1 MNRLIKKKILSKVLV
16 FFLAVAICVPSGL
29 VYAQEQGFE
38 SSQLNT
44 FTMTEPQGLGYPLAT
59 SGTTE
64 FINSAYGVEEEDGK
78 MVNVAYTSSSGDN
91 SAGSEAPAKFV
102 VYDLDNKKIL
112 RDFPLPGAKVIWTHG
127 TDSKGNVYIATQ
139 SYANVFR
146 YSPVTKELESLGAI
160 RASDGTLQTAI
171 YHVSFDSEDN
181 AYFGTYPSALVV
193 KYDIQQKKFE
203 IIKENLFGGKYV
215 KAHVI
220 ADDGYMYLFGSTETE
235 AKFAKLDLESG
246 EVEELPEFS
255 YTGPF
260 RNHDGIK
267 NLTNEKIAFDK
278 VQGLTLRGNYIFTF
292 VEASIP
298 NKLAMLV
305 VYDIA
310 NNRWLTE
317 SENVLRNNG
326 THVPPALD
334 DKVYVWDRGYL
345 KLKYFDLTTGTYTEV
360 SGFKDGDVNP
370 GMRGSTFIQF
380 DNQED
385 LPGLT
390 LVTVQKNGTITYNS
404 FGHLDS
410 SGGFSGGRKFVWDN
424 GNTYGYENV
433 PVDAGLQPKVIRAL
447 ETGPKGTDTIAIGAY
462 MGPVLGILN
471 HKTDEIKYIPME
483 QIEGMGEAH
492 GKYYA
497 GAYPKAEIY
506 TVDFNTTD
514 FSQSTKTLVTKLSGE
529 GLDQDRPFQLIEAGE
544 YVAISSVPDYGVLD
558 GALTL
563 LPVADNA
570 QKEVYKGIIPN
581 QSIIGLAYKDGKI
594 YGSTAVWGGLGIDP
608 VDENA
613 KLFIFD
619 LETKTVTKVVEPDLQ
634 NVSTSVM
641 HIGGLSIGPN
651 GDLWAISNGIIFE
664 VDPETLEV
672 IREFKTRDTSWS
684 ANNAWYLP
692 YQMNWLTDTLL
703 VTNAGEVLSAIDTQT
718 GEMRKLTN
726 KQTNL
731 MAVSEDKTSIYFSSD
746 HQYKLYKID
755 ISFEANRKPSFLTQ
769 PQSSTVKAG
778 EAAVFTVTASGTEPL
793 SYQWKKNGADI
804 LGANSAELRINNVGA
819 SDAGAYSVAISNVA
833 GSATSDEAILTV
845 NVSEQGQGN
854 YFVTTP
860 TQAPTYETKIEG
872 GQVITTIPVKTTTET
887 NGRAVAAISETELAD
902 AIAKASEMAEKQG
915 ANTKTAI
922 RVEVDATAEA
932 GTVGIHLMAE
942 ALKKFIE
949 SKADALTIVTPL
961 ATMTI
966 EQKTAEDIFR
976 KATGAVTISAT
987 KAETAALTAEIRQKV
1002 GDRPVVS
1009 FDITDKDKAI
1019 VQLDGKATVT
1029 IPYVWKTGENPN
1041 AIIVYQINEAGKYET
1056 VTNSQY
1062 DPASGTITF
1071 KTPYVTKYAVAYN
1084 KIDFADVADHAWYY
1098 DAVTFA
1104 AARGI
1109 TTGVGNGN
1117 FGSEQTVT
1125 RAQALVMLMR
1135 AFGIDADENAGNAE
1149 NAENNF
1155 SDAGDSYYTGYLA
1168 AAKRLGITAGVGN
1181 NLFAPDRQIT
1191 RQEMF
1196 VLTYN
1201 LLKSNHELPVGTTAK
1216 NLADFKDAGEVA
1228 GYANDAVELFIKTG
1242 IISGNNGNIMPVDS
1256 ASRAQFVQILYNVLT
1271 LK

>member
-16 FFLAVAICVPSGL
+16 FFLAVTICVPSGL
-29 VYAQEQGFE
+29 VYAQEQEFE

-59 SGTTE
+59 SGTTQ

-78 MVNVAYTSSSGDN
+78 AVNVVYTSSSGDN
-91 SAGSEAPAKFV
+91 SASSEAPAKFV
-102 VYDLDNKKIL
+102 VYDLDNRKVL
-112 RDFPLPGAKVIWTHG
+112 RDFPLPGAKVVWSHG
-127 TDSKGNVYIATQ
+127 VDSQGNVYIGTQ

-146 YSPVTKELESLGAI
+146 YSPVTKELENLGAI
-160 RASDGTLQTAI
+160 RSSDGTLQSAI

-181 AYFGTYPSALVV
+181 AYFGTYPNALIV
-193 KYDIQQKKFE
+193 KYDIVTEKFE
-203 IIKENLFGGKYV
+203 IIKENLFGGQYIKS
-215 KAHVI
+215 HVI
-220 ADDGYMYLFGSTETE
+220 ADDGYMYFFGSTSSE
-235 AKFAKLDLESG
+235 AKFARLNLASH

-255 YTGPF
+255 YSGPF
-260 RNHDGIK
+260 QNHDGLK
-267 NLTNEKIAFDK
+267 NVTNEKLKFNA
-278 VQGLTLRGNYIFTF
+278 VHGLSLRGKYIFANTEST
-292 VEASIP
+292 VPS
-298 NKLAMLV
+298 NLSMLV
-305 VYDIA
+305 IYDIE

-317 SENVLRNNG
+317 PENVVRNNG
-326 THVPPALD
+326 THISPALD
-334 DKVYVWDRGYL
+334 GKVYVFDRGYL
-345 KLKYFDLTTGTYTEV
+345 KLKSFDLTTGTYSAVEG
-360 SGFKDGDVNP
+360 SKDGDVHPSN
-370 GMRGSTFIQF
+370 RGSKFIQF
-380 DNQED
+380 ENQED
-385 LPGLT
+385 LPGQT
-390 LVTVQKNGTITYNS
+390 LVTVQSNGVVTYNS
-404 FGHLDS
+404 FGHPDGN
-410 SGGFSGGRKFVWDN
+410 GGFSGGRKFVWDN
-424 GNTYGYENV
+424 GNTYGYENI
-433 PVDAGLQPKVIRAL
+433 PVDIGLQPRVIRAL
-447 ETGPKGTDTIAIGAY
+447 EAGPKGTDTIAIGSY
-462 MGPVLGILN
+462 MGPFMGILN
-471 HKTDEIKYIPME
+471 SKTDDIKYINMD
-483 QIEGMGEAH
+483 QAEGFGEAH
-492 GKYYA
+492 GKYYV
-497 GAYPKAEIY
+497 GAYPKAEIF

-514 FSQSTKTLVTKLSGE
+514 FSQSTKTLVTKLSDA
-529 GLDQDRPFQLIEAGE
+529 GLEQDRPFELIEAGE
-544 YVAISSVPDYGVLD
+544 YVAISSVPDYGILN

-563 LPVADNA
+563 LPKADNT

-594 YGSTAVWGGLGIDP
+594 YGSTAAWGGLGINP
-608 VDENA
+608 VDLNA

-619 LETKTVTKVVEPDLQ
+619 LETKTVTKVVELDLQ

-651 GDLWAISNGIIFE
+651 GDLWAISNGVIFE
-664 VDPETLEV
+664 VNPETLEV

-684 ANNAWYLP
+684 ANTPWYLP
-692 YQMNWLTDTLL
+692 YQINWLTDTLF
-703 VTNAGEVLSAIDTQT
+703 VTNAGEVLSAIDTQS

-746 HQYKLYKID
+746 HQYKLYKMD
-755 ISFEANRKPSFLTQ
+755 ISFEANHAPSILTQ
-769 PQSSTVKAG
+769 SQNSTVTAG
-778 EAAVFTVTASGTEPL
+778 GSAVFTVAASGTEPF
-793 SYQWKKNGADI
+793 SYQWKKNGSDI
-804 LGANSAELRINNVGA
+804 PGASSAELRINNVGA
-819 SDAGAYSVAISNVA
+819 SDAGAYSVTITNVA

-845 NVSEQGQGN
+845 NASGQGQGN

-860 TQAPTYETKIEG
+860 TPAPTYETKLEG
-872 GQVITTIPVKTTTET
+872 EQVITTIPVKTTTDA
-887 NGRAVAAISETELAD
+887 NGRAVAAIAETELAD

-915 ANTKTAI
+915 ANTETAI
-922 RVEVDATAEA
+922 RIEVDSTAEA
-932 GTVGIHLMAE
+932 KTAGVILTAE
-942 ALKKFIE
+942 TLKTFIE
-949 SKADALTIVTPL
+949 SKADALTIVTPF

-966 EQKTAEDIFR
+966 DQKTAEDIFR
-976 KATGAVTISAT
+976 RAIGDVTISAT

-1002 GDRPVVS
+1002 GERPVVS
-1009 FDITDKDKAI
+1009 FDITDMDKAI

-1029 IPYVWKTGENPN
+1029 IPYVRKAGENQN
-1041 AIIVYQINEAGKYET
+1041 AIVVYRITEAGKFET

-1062 DPASGTITF
+1062 DPASGTINF
-1071 KTPYVTKYAVAYN
+1071 KTSYATKYVVVYN
-1084 KIDFADVADHAWYY
+1084 KINFADVADHAWYY

-1135 AFGIDADENAGNAE
+1135 AFGIDADENAG